1 MSYSTILRAVRRRW
15 YITVPGVL
23 LALIIACT
31 VFTSMTP
38 RYTSSGIAVLVR
50 QNNPAPANLVNPVM
64 GGDGNLTTATS
75 TLVQALDT
83 PAVKAGL
90 GLREGVDNSLWE
102 GVDNFTVS
110 NVGKTAIAAG
120 ADHPFLYITTQSSTP
135 QKSTEIVTDIIDIA
149 RQRLAE
155 LQNDFHVRPQNQIKL
170 ESVVDAT
177 PPQAV
182 MDRLYAVAAAVLMLG
197 ILATCIVACAWD
209 GIIITQQKR
218 QILRSTSR
226 AKENADRES
235 AQVTR
240 IG

>member
-1 MSYSTILRAVRRRW
+1 V
-15 YITVPGVL
+15 
-23 LALIIACT
+23 
-31 VFTSMTP
+31 
-38 RYTSSGIAVLVR
+38 
-50 QNNPAPANLVNPVM
+50 
-64 GGDGNLTTATS
+64 GN
-75 TLVQALDT
+75 
-83 PAVKAGL
+83 
-90 GLREGVDNSLWE
+90 LWE
-102 GVDNFTVS
+102 GADNFTVS

-135 QKSTEIVTDIIDIA
+135 QKSTEIVTDVIDIA
-149 RQRLAE
+149 RQRLAD

-177 PPQAV
+177 PPKAV

-209 GIIITQQKR
+209 GIIVTQQR
-218 QILRSTSR
+218 WQIHRSTSR